1 MGTWFSLVYTA
12 PGGVSNMKFILYWF
26 QSRGPVLNKSVI
38 EKSES
43 KSDNISQKSNASPDD
58 ESYIV
63 RMVERICI
71 WNKLN

>member
-1 MGTWFSLVYTA
+1 
-12 PGGVSNMKFILYWF
+12 
-26 QSRGPVLNKSVI
+26 VLNKSVI

-63 RMVERICI
+63 RMVERIYI
-71 WNKLN
+71 WNKPN